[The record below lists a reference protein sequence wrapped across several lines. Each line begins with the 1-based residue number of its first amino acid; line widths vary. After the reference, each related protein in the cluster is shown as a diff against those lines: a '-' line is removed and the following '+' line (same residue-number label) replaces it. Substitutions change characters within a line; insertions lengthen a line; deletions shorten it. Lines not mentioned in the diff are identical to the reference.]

1 MTVSLI
7 GGLMLRREPVRD
19 SKFARQMLR
28 SSTPVV
34 LARKHELSPH
44 FTSFLLLLPRVFR
57 LLHFVITVIAYLV
70 TTTVS
75 SHYNR
80 GNHCLAK
87 AHKIAEAI

>member
-1 MTVSLI
+1 MF
-7 GGLMLRREPVRD
+7 RREVRD

-44 FTSFLLLLPRVFR
+44 FTSFLLLLLLPRVFR
-57 LLHFVITVIAYLV
+57 LLHLVITAISYSVA
-70 TTTVS
+70 TNNS
-75 SHYNR
+75 SHDNR
-80 GNHCLAK
+80 GNHCNLAK